1 MNEQAIHI
9 LVCDD
14 DFEIVQAIQIYLERA
29 GYSVHHAYNGQ
40 QALEVLEK
48 QPIHLVLLDI
58 MMPLMDGMEALTRI
72 RETRS
77 LPVILVSAKGESNDK
92 IDGLLDGAD
101 DYITK
106 PFHAK
111 ELVARVKSQL
121 RRYMQF
127 QQYDPLQEE
136 KGVLLRQG
144 TLVMNCREKTVE
156 VDGVP
161 KALTPLEFS
170 ILQLLMKRP
179 GHVFSS
185 EKIYQAVWQEDSLG
199 AVATVAVHIRH
210 IREKIEINPR
220 DPRYLKV
227 IWGRGY
233 KIEPQQDPQAAPTS
247 GAEKQNE
254 KGGNR

>member
-1 MNEQAIHI
+1 M
-9 LVCDD
+9 
-14 DFEIVQAIQIYLERA
+14 
-29 GYSVHHAYNGQ
+29 
-40 QALEVLEK
+40 
-48 QPIHLVLLDI
+48 
-58 MMPLMDGMEALTRI
+58 
-72 RETRS
+72 
-77 LPVILVSAKGESNDK
+77 
-92 IDGLLDGAD
+92 
-101 DYITK
+101 
-106 PFHAK
+106 
-111 ELVARVKSQL
+111 
-121 RRYMQF
+121 
-127 QQYDPLQEE
+127 
-136 KGVLLRQG
+136 
-144 TLVMNCREKTVE
+144 E

-220 DPRYLKV
+220 EPRYLKV

-247 GAEKQNE
+247 GAEKQSE

>member
-1 MNEQAIHI
+1 M
-9 LVCDD
+9 
-14 DFEIVQAIQIYLERA
+14 
-29 GYSVHHAYNGQ
+29 
-40 QALEVLEK
+40 
-48 QPIHLVLLDI
+48 
-58 MMPLMDGMEALTRI
+58 
-72 RETRS
+72 
-77 LPVILVSAKGESNDK
+77 PVILVSAKGESNDK
-92 IDGLLDGAD
+92 IDGLLGGAD

-136 KGVLLRQG
+136 NGVLLRQG

-156 VDGVP
+156 VDGAP

-220 DPRYLKV
+220 EPRYLKV

-247 GAEKQNE
+247 GAEKQSE

>member
-9 LVCDD
+9 LVYDD

-77 LPVILVSAKGESNDK
+77 MPVILVSAKGESNDK
-92 IDGLLDGAD
+92 IDGLLGGAD

-220 DPRYLKV
+220 EPRYLKV